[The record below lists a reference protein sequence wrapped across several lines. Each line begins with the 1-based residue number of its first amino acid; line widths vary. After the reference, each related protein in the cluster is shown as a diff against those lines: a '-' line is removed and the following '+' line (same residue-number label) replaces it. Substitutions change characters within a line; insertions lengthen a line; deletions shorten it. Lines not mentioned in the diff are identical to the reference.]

1 MTPDEE
7 WDDEE
12 WEDDYDGAPLLDK
25 LGWLLSLKVIG
36 VLLVVGVL
44 LVAALVL
51 TGFGF
56 YFGVGQLSLLIDVNE
71 GLDPGAR
78 TLDAQITATSPAFG
92 ILSREGS

>member
-51 TGFGF
+51 TGRPCAA
-56 YFGVGQLSLLIDVNE
+56 
-71 GLDPGAR
+71 PGHLYPQVRLGHSPPSAR
-78 TLDAQITATSPAFG
+78 ASCRSSPACP
-92 ILSREGS
+92 SRQTSS

>member
-1 MTPDEE
+1 MTPDDE

-12 WEDDYDGAPLLDK
+12 WEDDYDGAPLLEK
-25 LGWLLSLKVIG
+25 LSGLLSLKVIG

-56 YFGVGQLSLLIDVNE
+56 YFGVGQLSWCGAVAVNII
-71 GLDPGAR
+71 GR
-78 TLDAQITATSPAFG
+78 
-92 ILSREGS
+92 RH

>member
-36 VLLVVGVL
+36 STTPL
-44 LVAALVL
+44 
-51 TGFGF
+51 F
-56 YFGVGQLSLLIDVNE
+56 
-71 GLDPGAR
+71 R
-78 TLDAQITATSPAFG
+78 
-92 ILSREGS
+92 